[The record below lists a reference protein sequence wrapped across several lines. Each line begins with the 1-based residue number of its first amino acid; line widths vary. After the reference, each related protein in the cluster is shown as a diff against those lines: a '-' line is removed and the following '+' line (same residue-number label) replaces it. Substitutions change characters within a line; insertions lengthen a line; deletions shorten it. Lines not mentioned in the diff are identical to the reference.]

1 MGGRGPEARMSCY
14 RRVSNIIQSISYP
27 YIFSLAIDYLH
38 ELLSEREVLMQ
49 RLHVARSSLPVDHQS
64 LQPHPDAPLPLWERK
79 WTGGEAKGNDDDDDD
94 DDD

>member
-1 MGGRGPEARMSCY
+1 
-14 RRVSNIIQSISYP
+14 
-27 YIFSLAIDYLH
+27 
-38 ELLSEREVLMQ
+38 MQ